1 MTPRIVETKYVGDYT
16 LFLRFSDGTEGEINF
31 EQELTGE
38 MFEPL
43 RDIEYFKKFVLNH
56 EIHTIVWPNGADFSP
71 KFLYE
76 NIRILA

>member
-16 LFLRFSDGTEGEINF
+16 LFLRFSDGTAGEINF

-38 MFEPL
+38 
-43 RDIEYFKKFVLNH
+43 NH

-71 KFLYE
+71 EFLYE

>member
-1 MTPRIVETKYVGDYT
+1 MIPRVVDARHVEGYT
-16 LFLRFSDGTEGEINF
+16 LHIRFSDGSEGEVDL

-43 RDIEYFKKFVLNH
+43 NDLSFFLKFSVNH

-71 KFLYE
+71 EFLYE
-76 NIRILA
+76 NLRVIA